1 MNFCIS
7 SNQGE
12 IGLLGMVCFQSI
24 SFKYFECFV
33 YVDLY
38 SVLRE
43 TEGRKTVTSAYT
55 QRNDRFI
62 LGRKRLLCTHDA
74 TAPIRTQPL
83 AQNREEKWSTTTPSR
98 RGYPSYIVDSS
109 RTLRDTEKKIIHRE
123 GVGRR
128 RFHLD
133 GFVCFFP
140 HISVS
145 SSFRL
150 VPGTGRDVQQP
161 AVHCSSGLSSGGAEA
176 AAGPSGILPI
186 QN

>member
-83 AQNREEKWSTTTPSR
+83 AQNREEK
-98 RGYPSYIVDSS
+98 
-109 RTLRDTEKKIIHRE
+109 
-123 GVGRR
+123 
-128 RFHLD
+128 
-133 GFVCFFP
+133 
-140 HISVS
+140 
-145 SSFRL
+145 
-150 VPGTGRDVQQP
+150 
-161 AVHCSSGLSSGGAEA
+161 
-176 AAGPSGILPI
+176 
-186 QN
+186 